1 MGGEG
6 EHEERFHKGK
16 DSTTQRTNKLL
27 FRFTCEI
34 NSVTSSILDGC
45 CHAKMQV
52 SLHLDVLVTVFICS
66 RVVRSI
72 SSCLGL
78 SLRPFWTQTSWTFIA
93 SLLAV
98 RYLAQPL
105 GFVLYVAVPLW
116 EPGFL
121 DFHRVLLGNQV
132 SWATFG
138 VVCCMSPCPL
148 WASGILDFHR
158 VLVGSQGCRSSL
170 GPFCWGS
177 SRWACR
183 GFFPQNVSR
192 VKYCNHFTLCGNGCL
207 Y

>member
-1 MGGEG
+1 MLRFLFCLGLKCVVQAID
-6 EHEERFHKGK
+6 EHEVLEHAAKNTSES
-16 DSTTQRTNKLL
+16 D
-27 FRFTCEI
+27 
-34 NSVTSSILDGC
+34 SSILDGC

-72 SSCLGL
+72 SSCLGF

-132 SWATFG
+132 SCTTFG
-138 VVCCMSPCPL
+138 VSCFMSPCPF
-148 WASGILDFHR
+148 WASGFLDFHR
-158 VLVGSQGCRSSL
+158 VLVGSQVSWATFGVLCFMSPC
-170 GPFCWGS
+170 PFWAVGVWNCHRGS
-177 SRWACR
+177 GRTTTPSEWTWITSKA
-183 GFFPQNVSR
+183 
-192 VKYCNHFTLCGNGCL
+192 L
-207 Y
+207 

>member
-1 MGGEG
+1 
-6 EHEERFHKGK
+6 
-16 DSTTQRTNKLL
+16 
-27 FRFTCEI
+27 
-34 NSVTSSILDGC
+34 
-45 CHAKMQV
+45 MQV

-72 SSCLGL
+72 SSCLGF

-132 SWATFG
+132 SCTTFGVSCFMSPCPFWASGFLDFHRVLLGSQVSWATFG

-158 VLVGSQGCRSSL
+158 VLVGNQGCRSSL

-177 SRWACR
+177 SRWECR
-183 GFFPQNVSR
+183 GFFPQKLSR
-192 VKYCNHFTLCGNGCL
+192 VQSGVLRAAVTKQL
-207 Y
+207 

>member
-1 MGGEG
+1 
-6 EHEERFHKGK
+6 
-16 DSTTQRTNKLL
+16 
-27 FRFTCEI
+27 
-34 NSVTSSILDGC
+34 
-45 CHAKMQV
+45 MQV

-177 SRWACR
+177 SRWECR
-183 GFFPQNVSR
+183 GFFPQKLSR
-192 VKYCNHFTLCGNGCL
+192 VQSGVLRAAVTKQL
-207 Y
+207 